1 MAKLEI
7 FNSNSKVAESAT
19 PRTSTLALPLS
30 LATQRGNAISSV
42 AKSIAAIQKD
52 MYAIE
57 DTNNYNKAIPA
68 LSLEIDKKYSK
79 YKDSRDT
86 DAPNKLIKDL
96 EPSNFKSFF
105 EGQSIPVQRLLKSKL
120 AEKSS
125 LLVPKLNSQIV
136 ENNISDFKL
145 SLGESFDIA
154 INQMISKDQAE
165 MAIGTVA
172 FEKLINNKA
181 AAAYIGKEAFDKL
194 VKAKTKIKNNLLLN
208 VNLQVNPKE
217 VLANQEALIEAVGED
232 AAKEYIFKAKTA
244 LISKRAQKEKK
255 EKEVLLQEQETQ
267 IGAFTEVLLRID
279 NYQKNK
285 TDTEAQNEMP
295 TINEVYQMYEN
306 GIINEAMFTKISD
319 FMTEKDQ
326 DGMTDNELFMAITTQ
341 IHSATTVQQLDDI
354 KKSYITDNNL
364 LKKMAMDDISAFNSL
379 IDKAKGDF
387 ESHKDYKFYS
397 KLINA
402 NIRNI
407 STVRGKKGQAIAAAI
422 ANKEQFILKSYNS
435 KVLDGMTP
443 ENAYLSVLEEDFN
456 EDHIPTLSTIPFPVR
471 NVKFKDALKKD
482 ENYFDTVAKQ
492 VLDRFEAS
500 NKSSFDAKKLID
512 DLDQINFARD
522 VYQIRYRVAPGQSDD
537 EKFDFATQEGIST
550 SNFVFKKGEL

>member
-7 FNSNSKVAESAT
+7 FNSKANIKDSNT
-19 PRTSTLALPLS
+19 PRSSALALPFS
-30 LATQRGNAISSV
+30 LATQRGAAITDV
-42 AKSIAAIQKD
+42 AKSIASIQKD

-57 DTNNYNKAIPA
+57 DTNNYNKALPA

-79 YKDSRDT
+79 YKESRDT

-96 EPSNFKSFF
+96 EPSNFKSFLD
-105 EGQSIPVQRLLKSKL
+105 GQSIPVQRLLKSKL
-120 AEKSS
+120 AEKAS

-136 ENNISDFKL
+136 ENNISDFKVG
-145 SLGESFDIA
+145 LGDAFDTA
-154 INQMISKDQAE
+154 ISQMISKDQAE
-165 MAIGTVA
+165 MAIGTIA
-172 FEKLINNKA
+172 FEKLLNNKA
-181 AAAYIGKEAFDKL
+181 AANYIGTDEFDKL

-208 VNLQVNPKE
+208 VNLQINPKE
-217 VLANQEALIEAVGED
+217 VLQNQEALIEAVGAD
-232 AAKEYIFKAKTA
+232 AAKEYLFKAKTA
-244 LISKRAQKEKK
+244 LISKRV
-255 EKEVLLQEQETQ
+255 EKERQERILELQDQETQ
-267 IGAFTEVLLRID
+267 IGAFSEVLVRID
-279 NYQKNK
+279 NFQKNN
-285 TDTEAQNEMP
+285 TDQNAKNEMP

-319 FMTEKDQ
+319 FMTEDAQ

-364 LKKMAMDDISAFNSL
+364 LRSMAMEDISAFNSL

-387 ESHKDYKFYS
+387 ESHKDYQFYS

-422 ANKEQFILKSYNS
+422 ANKEQFILKSYNA
-435 KVLDGMTP
+435 KVLDGMSP

-456 EDHIPTLSTIPFPVR
+456 EDHIPTLNSLPFPEK
-471 NVKFKDALKKD
+471 NVDWETALSD
-482 ENYFDTVAKQ
+482 NSYFDTVAKK
-492 VLDRFEAS
+492 VLDNFENS

-512 DLDQINFARD
+512 ELDQINFVRD
-522 VYQIRYRVAPGQSDD
+522 VFSIRYRVAPGKDPI
-537 EKFDFATQEGIST
+537 EKKAWAMKDGSST
-550 SNFVFKKGEL
+550 SNFTYKEDEL

>member
-7 FNSNSKVAESAT
+7 FNSKANIKDSNT
-19 PRTSTLALPLS
+19 PRTSALALPFS
-30 LATQRGNAISSV
+30 LATQRGQAISSV
-42 AKSIAAIQKD
+42 AKSIATIQKD

-57 DTNNYNKAIPA
+57 DTNNYNKALPA

-79 YKDSRDT
+79 YKESRDT

-96 EPSNFKSFF
+96 EPSNFKSFLN
-105 EGQSIPVQRLLKSKL
+105 GQSIPVQRLLKSKL
-120 AEKSS
+120 AEKAS
-125 LLVPKLNSQIV
+125 LLVPKLNSQVV
-136 ENNISDFKL
+136 ENNISDFTL
-145 SLGESFDIA
+145 TLGNSFDTA
-154 INQMISKDQAE
+154 ISQMISKDQAE
-165 MAIGTVA
+165 MAIGTIA

-181 AAAYIGKEAFDKL
+181 AAGYIGVKEFETL

-208 VNLQVNPKE
+208 VNLQINPKE
-217 VLANQEALIEAVGED
+217 ILKNQEALIEAVGAD

-244 LISKRAQKEKK
+244 LISKRVNKEQKER
-255 EKEVLLQEQETQ
+255 LQDLQDQDNQ

-279 NYQKNK
+279 NKQRNK
-285 TDTEAQNEMP
+285 TDTDADNEMP

-364 LKKMAMDDISAFNSL
+364 LRQMAMEDISAFNSL

-407 STVRGKKGQAIAAAI
+407 STVRGKKGQAVAAAI

-435 KVLDGMTP
+435 KVLDGMSP

-456 EDHIPTLSTIPFPVR
+456 EDHVPTLNTTPFPVK
-471 NVKFKDALKKD
+471 NVKFKDAIDKD
-482 ENYFDTVAKQ
+482 ENYFETVSQQ

-500 NKSSFDAKKLID
+500 GKSSFDAKKLID

-522 VYQIRYRVAPGQSDD
+522 IFQIRYRIAPGKTHE
-537 EKFDFATQEGIST
+537 EKLEFATQEGIST
-550 SNFVFKKGEL
+550 SNFKIKEEDM

>member
-7 FNSNSKVAESAT
+7 FNSQANVKDSNT
-19 PRTSTLALPLS
+19 PRTSALALPFS
-30 LATQRGNAISSV
+30 LATQRGAAITDV
-42 AKSIAAIQKD
+42 AKTIASIQKD

-57 DTNNYNKAIPA
+57 DTNNYNKALPA

-79 YKDSRDT
+79 YKESRDT
-86 DAPNKLIKDL
+86 EAPNKLIKDL
-96 EPSNFKSFF
+96 EPSNFKTFLN
-105 EGQSIPVQRLLKSKL
+105 GQSVPVQRLLKSKL
-120 AEKSS
+120 AEKAS

-136 ENNISDFKL
+136 ENNISDFKVG
-145 SLGESFDIA
+145 LGDAFDTA
-154 INQMISKDQAE
+154 ISQMISKDQAE
-165 MAIGTVA
+165 MAIGTIA
-172 FEKLINNKA
+172 FEKLLNNKA
-181 AAAYIGKEAFDKL
+181 AANYIGTDEFDKL

-208 VNLQVNPKE
+208 VNLQINPKE
-217 VLANQEALIEAVGED
+217 VLQNQEALIEAVGAD
-232 AAKEYIFKAKTA
+232 AAKEYLFKAKTA
-244 LISKRAQKEKK
+244 LISKRV
-255 EKEVLLQEQETQ
+255 EKERQERILELQDQETQ
-267 IGAFTEVLLRID
+267 IGAFSEVLVRID
-279 NYQKNK
+279 NFQKNN
-285 TDTEAQNEMP
+285 TDQNAKNEMP

-319 FMTEKDQ
+319 FMTEDAQ

-364 LKKMAMDDISAFNSL
+364 LRSMAMEDISAFNSI

-422 ANKEQFILKSYNS
+422 ANKEQFILKSYNA
-435 KVLDGMTP
+435 KVLDGMSP

-456 EDHIPTLSTIPFPVR
+456 EDHIPTLNSLPFPEK
-471 NVKFKDALKKD
+471 NVDWETALSD
-482 ENYFDTVAKQ
+482 NSYFDTVAKK
-492 VLDRFEAS
+492 VLDNFENS

-512 DLDQINFARD
+512 ELDQINFVRD
-522 VYQIRYRVAPGQSDD
+522 VFSIRYRVAPGKDPI
-537 EKFDFATQEGIST
+537 EKKAWAMKDGSST
-550 SNFVFKKGEL
+550 SNFVYKEDEL

>member
-7 FNSNSKVAESAT
+7 FNSQANVKDSNT
-19 PRTSTLALPLS
+19 PRTSALALPFS
-30 LATQRGNAISSV
+30 LATQRGAAITDV
-42 AKSIAAIQKD
+42 AKTIASIQKD

-57 DTNNYNKAIPA
+57 DTNNYNKALPA

-79 YKDSRDT
+79 YKESRDT
-86 DAPNKLIKDL
+86 EAPNKLIKDL
-96 EPSNFKSFF
+96 EPSNFKTFLN
-105 EGQSIPVQRLLKSKL
+105 GQSIPVQRLLKSKL
-120 AEKSS
+120 AEKAS

-136 ENNISDFKL
+136 ENNISDFKVD
-145 SLGESFDIA
+145 LGDAFDTA
-154 INQMISKDQAE
+154 ISQMISKDQAE
-165 MAIGTVA
+165 MAIGTIA
-172 FEKLINNKA
+172 FEKLLNNKA
-181 AAAYIGKEAFDKL
+181 AANYIGTDEFDKL

-208 VNLQVNPKE
+208 VNLQINPKE
-217 VLANQEALIEAVGED
+217 VLQNQEALIEAVGAD
-232 AAKEYIFKAKTA
+232 AAKEYLFKAKTA
-244 LISKRAQKEKK
+244 LISKRV
-255 EKEVLLQEQETQ
+255 EKERQERILELQDQETQ
-267 IGAFTEVLLRID
+267 IGAFSEVLVRID
-279 NYQKNK
+279 NFQKNN
-285 TDTEAQNEMP
+285 TDQNAKNEMP

-319 FMTEKDQ
+319 FMTEKAQ

-364 LKKMAMDDISAFNSL
+364 LRSMAMEDISAFNSI

-435 KVLDGMTP
+435 KVLDGMSP

-456 EDHIPTLSTIPFPVR
+456 EDHIPTLNSLPFPEK
-471 NVKFKDALKKD
+471 NVDWETALSD
-482 ENYFDTVAKQ
+482 NSYFDTVAKK
-492 VLDRFEAS
+492 VLDNFENS

-512 DLDQINFARD
+512 ELDQINFVRD
-522 VYQIRYRVAPGQSDD
+522 VFSIRYRVAPGKDAI
-537 EKFDFATQEGIST
+537 EKKAWAMKDGSST
-550 SNFVFKKGEL
+550 SNFTYKEDEL

>member
-7 FNSNSKVAESAT
+7 FNSNAKVAESTT

-79 YKDSRDT
+79 YKESRDT

-96 EPSNFKSFF
+96 EPSNFKSFLD
-105 EGQSIPVQRLLKSKL
+105 GQSIPVQRLLKSKL
-120 AEKSS
+120 AEKAS

-136 ENNISDFKL
+136 ENNISDYTL
-145 SLGESFDIA
+145 QLGDSFDTA
-154 INQMISKDQAE
+154 ISQMISKDQAE
-165 MAIGTVA
+165 MAIGSIA
-172 FEKLINNKA
+172 FKKLINNKA
-181 AAAYIGKEAFDKL
+181 APGLIGVEAFDKL

-208 VNLQVNPKE
+208 VNLQINPNE
-217 VLANQEALIEAVGED
+217 VLENQEALIEAVGPD

-244 LISKRAQKEKK
+244 LVSKRNQKEREERKI
-255 EKEVLLQEQETQ
+255 EIQEQETQ

-279 NYQKNK
+279 NAQKNK
-285 TDTEAQNEMP
+285 TDTDIQNELP

-341 IHSATTVQQLDDI
+341 IHSATTIQQLDDI

-364 LKKMAMDDISAFNSL
+364 LRQMAMEDISAFNSL

-397 KLINA
+397 KLIMQ
-402 NIRNI
+402 
-407 STVRGKKGQAIAAAI
+407 T
-422 ANKEQFILKSYNS
+422 
-435 KVLDGMTP
+435 
-443 ENAYLSVLEEDFN
+443 
-456 EDHIPTLSTIPFPVR
+456 
-471 NVKFKDALKKD
+471 
-482 ENYFDTVAKQ
+482 
-492 VLDRFEAS
+492 
-500 NKSSFDAKKLID
+500 
-512 DLDQINFARD
+512 
-522 VYQIRYRVAPGQSDD
+522 
-537 EKFDFATQEGIST
+537 
-550 SNFVFKKGEL
+550 

>member
-7 FNSNSKVAESAT
+7 FNSQANVKDSNT
-19 PRTSTLALPLS
+19 PRTSALALPFS
-30 LATQRGNAISSV
+30 LATQRGAAITDV
-42 AKSIAAIQKD
+42 AKTIASIQKD

-57 DTNNYNKAIPA
+57 DTNNYNKALPA

-79 YKDSRDT
+79 YKESRDT
-86 DAPNKLIKDL
+86 EAPNKLIKDL
-96 EPSNFKSFF
+96 EPSNFKTFLN
-105 EGQSIPVQRLLKSKL
+105 GQSVPVQRLLKSKL
-120 AEKSS
+120 AEKAS

-136 ENNISDFKL
+136 ENNISDFKVG
-145 SLGESFDIA
+145 LGDAFDTA
-154 INQMISKDQAE
+154 ISQMISKDQAE
-165 MAIGTVA
+165 MAIGTIA
-172 FEKLINNKA
+172 FEKLLNNKA
-181 AAAYIGKEAFDKL
+181 AANYIGTDEFDKL

-208 VNLQVNPKE
+208 VNLQINPKE
-217 VLANQEALIEAVGED
+217 VLQNQKDLIEAVGAD
-232 AAKEYIFKAKTA
+232 AAKEYLFKAKTA
-244 LISKRAQKEKK
+244 LISKRV
-255 EKEVLLQEQETQ
+255 EKERQERILELQDQETQ
-267 IGAFTEVLLRID
+267 IGAFSEVLVRID
-279 NYQKNK
+279 NFQKNN
-285 TDTEAQNEMP
+285 TDQNARNEMP

-319 FMTEKDQ
+319 FMTEKAQ

-364 LKKMAMDDISAFNSL
+364 LRSMAMEDISAFNSM

-422 ANKEQFILKSYNS
+422 ANKEQFILKSYNA
-435 KVLDGMTP
+435 KVLDGMSP

-456 EDHIPTLSTIPFPVR
+456 EDHIPTLNSLPFPEK
-471 NVKFKDALKKD
+471 NVDWETALSD
-482 ENYFDTVAKQ
+482 NSYFDTVAKK
-492 VLDRFEAS
+492 VLDNFENS

-512 DLDQINFARD
+512 ELDQINFVRD
-522 VYQIRYRVAPGQSDD
+522 VFSIRYRVAPGKDAI
-537 EKFDFATQEGIST
+537 EKKAWAMKDGSST
-550 SNFVFKKGEL
+550 SNFTYKEDEL

>member
-7 FNSNSKVAESAT
+7 FNSQANVKDSNT
-19 PRTSTLALPLS
+19 PRTSALALPFS
-30 LATQRGNAISSV
+30 LATQRGAAITDV
-42 AKSIAAIQKD
+42 AKTIASIQKD

-57 DTNNYNKAIPA
+57 DTNNYNKALPA

-79 YKDSRDT
+79 YKESRDT
-86 DAPNKLIKDL
+86 EAPNKLIKDL
-96 EPSNFKSFF
+96 EPSNFKTFLN
-105 EGQSIPVQRLLKSKL
+105 GQSVPVQRLLKSKL
-120 AEKSS
+120 AEKAS

-136 ENNISDFKL
+136 ENNISDFKFG
-145 SLGESFDIA
+145 LGDAFDTA
-154 INQMISKDQAE
+154 ISQSISKDQAE

-172 FEKLINNKA
+172 FEKLKNNKA
-181 AAAYIGKEAFDKL
+181 AAGYIGVKEFETL
-194 VKAKTKIKNNLLLN
+194 VKAKTKIRNNLLLN
-208 VNLQVNPKE
+208 VNLQINPKE
-217 VLANQEALIEAVGED
+217 IIENQEALIEAVGAD
-232 AAKEYIFKAKTA
+232 AAKEYLFKAKTA
-244 LISKRAQKEKK
+244 LISKRA
-255 EKEVLLQEQETQ
+255 EKERQERILELQDQETQ
-267 IGAFTEVLLRID
+267 IGAFSEVLVRID
-279 NYQKNK
+279 NFQKNN
-285 TDTEAQNEMP
+285 TDQNAKNEMP

-319 FMTEKDQ
+319 FMTEDAQ

-364 LKKMAMDDISAFNSL
+364 LRSMAMEDISAFNSL

-422 ANKEQFILKSYNS
+422 ANKEQFILKSYNA
-435 KVLDGMTP
+435 KVLDGMSP

-456 EDHIPTLSTIPFPVR
+456 EDHIPTLNSLPFPEK
-471 NVKFKDALKKD
+471 NVDWETALSD
-482 ENYFDTVAKQ
+482 NSYFDTVAKK
-492 VLDRFEAS
+492 VLDNFENS

-512 DLDQINFARD
+512 ELDQINFVRD
-522 VYQIRYRVAPGQSDD
+522 VFSIRFRVAPGKDAI
-537 EKFDFATQEGIST
+537 EKKAWAMKDGSST
-550 SNFVFKKGEL
+550 SNFTYKEDEL

>member
-7 FNSNSKVAESAT
+7 FNSQANVKDSNT
-19 PRTSTLALPLS
+19 PRTSALALPFS
-30 LATQRGNAISSV
+30 LATQRGAAITDV
-42 AKSIAAIQKD
+42 AKTIASIQKD

-57 DTNNYNKAIPA
+57 DTNNYNKALPA

-79 YKDSRDT
+79 YKESRDV

-96 EPSNFKSFF
+96 EPSNFKTFLN
-105 EGQSIPVQRLLKSKL
+105 GQSVPVQRLLKSKL
-120 AEKSS
+120 AEKAS

-136 ENNISDFKL
+136 ENNISDFKVG
-145 SLGESFDIA
+145 LGDAFDTA
-154 INQMISKDQAE
+154 ISQMISKDQAE
-165 MAIGTVA
+165 MAIGTIA
-172 FEKLINNKA
+172 FEKLLNNKA
-181 AAAYIGKEAFDKL
+181 AANYIGTDEFDKL

-208 VNLQVNPKE
+208 VNLQINPKE
-217 VLANQEALIEAVGED
+217 VLKNQEALIEAVGAD
-232 AAKEYIFKAKTA
+232 AAKEYLFKAKTA
-244 LISKRAQKEKK
+244 LISKRVDKERK
-255 EKEVLLQEQETQ
+255 ERILELQDQETQ
-267 IGAFTEVLLRID
+267 IGAFSEVLVRID
-279 NYQKNK
+279 NFQKNK
-285 TDTEAQNEMP
+285 TDQDARNELP

-319 FMTEKDQ
+319 FMTEDAQ

-364 LKKMAMDDISAFNSL
+364 LRSMAMEDISAFNSI

-422 ANKEQFILKSYNS
+422 ANKEQFILKSYNA
-435 KVLDGMTP
+435 KVLDGMSP

-456 EDHIPTLSTIPFPVR
+456 EDHIPTLNSLPFPEK
-471 NVKFKDALKKD
+471 NVDWETALAD
-482 ENYFDTVAKQ
+482 NSYFDTVAKK
-492 VLDRFEAS
+492 VLDNFENS

-512 DLDQINFARD
+512 ELDQINFVRD
-522 VYQIRYRVAPGQSDD
+522 IYSIRFRVAPGKDAIAKKAWAMKDGS
-537 EKFDFATQEGIST
+537 ST
-550 SNFVFKKGEL
+550 SNFTYKEDEL

>member
-7 FNSNSKVAESAT
+7 FNSKANVKDSNT
-19 PRTSTLALPLS
+19 PRTSALALPFS
-30 LATQRGNAISSV
+30 LATQRGQAITSV
-42 AKSIAAIQKD
+42 AKTIASIQKD

-57 DTNNYNKAIPA
+57 DTNNYNKALPA

-79 YKDSRDT
+79 YKESRDV

-96 EPSNFKSFF
+96 EPSNFKSFLN
-105 EGQSIPVQRLLKSKL
+105 GQSIPVQRLLKSKL
-120 AEKSS
+120 AEKAS

-136 ENNISDFKL
+136 ENNISDFKVG
-145 SLGESFDIA
+145 LGDAFDTA

-165 MAIGTVA
+165 MAIGTIA

-181 AAAYIGKEAFDKL
+181 AANYIGTDEFDKL

-208 VNLQVNPKE
+208 VNLQINPKE
-217 VLANQEALIEAVGED
+217 ILENQEALIEAVGPD
-232 AAKEYIFKAKTA
+232 AAKEYLFKAKTA
-244 LISKRAQKEKK
+244 LISKRVDKERK
-255 EKEVLLQEQETQ
+255 ERALELQDQETQ
-267 IGAFTEVLLRID
+267 IGAFTEVLVRID
-279 NYQKNK
+279 NFQKNQ
-285 TDTEAQNEMP
+285 TDQTARNELP

-319 FMTEKDQ
+319 FMTEDAQ

-364 LKKMAMDDISAFNSL
+364 LRQMAMEDVSAFNSI

-407 STVRGKKGQAIAAAI
+407 STVRGTKGQRIASAI
-422 ANKEQFILKSYNS
+422 ANQEQFILQSYN
-435 KVLDGMTP
+435 KLVLDGMSP
-443 ENAYLSVLEEDFN
+443 ENAYLSVLEDHFN
-456 EDHIPTLSTIPFPVR
+456 EDHIPTLNSLPFPEK
-471 NVKFKDALKKD
+471 NVDWETALSD
-482 ENYFDTVAKQ
+482 NSYFDTVAKK
-492 VLDRFEAS
+492 VLDNFENS
-500 NKSSFDAKKLID
+500 NKSSFDAKRLID
-512 DLDQINFARD
+512 ELDQINFVRD
-522 VYQIRYRVAPGQSDD
+522 IYSIRFRVAPGKDAI
-537 EKFDFATQEGIST
+537 EKKAWAMKDGSST
-550 SNFVFKKGEL
+550 SNFTYKESEL

>member
-7 FNSNSKVAESAT
+7 FNSQANVKDSNT
-19 PRTSTLALPLS
+19 PRTSALALPFS
-30 LATQRGNAISSV
+30 LATQRGAAITDV
-42 AKSIAAIQKD
+42 AKTIASIQKD

-57 DTNNYNKAIPA
+57 DTNNYNKALPA

-79 YKDSRDT
+79 YKESRDT
-86 DAPNKLIKDL
+86 EAPNKLIKDL
-96 EPSNFKSFF
+96 EPSNFKTFLN
-105 EGQSIPVQRLLKSKL
+105 GQSVPVQRLLKSKL
-120 AEKSS
+120 AEKAS
-125 LLVPKLNSQIV
+125 LLVPKLNSQVV
-136 ENNISDFKL
+136 ENNISDFKVG
-145 SLGESFDIA
+145 LGDAFDTA
-154 INQMISKDQAE
+154 ISQMISKDQAE
-165 MAIGTVA
+165 MAIGTIA
-172 FEKLINNKA
+172 FEKLLNNKA
-181 AAAYIGKEAFDKL
+181 AANYIGTDEFDKL

-208 VNLQVNPKE
+208 VNLQINPKE
-217 VLANQEALIEAVGED
+217 VLQNQEALIEAVGAD
-232 AAKEYIFKAKTA
+232 AAKEYLFKAKTA
-244 LISKRAQKEKK
+244 LISKRVDKERK
-255 EKEVLLQEQETQ
+255 ERILELQDQETQ
-267 IGAFTEVLLRID
+267 IGAFSEVLVRID
-279 NYQKNK
+279 NFQKNK
-285 TDTEAQNEMP
+285 TDQDARNELP

-319 FMTEKDQ
+319 FMTEDAQ

-364 LKKMAMDDISAFNSL
+364 LRSMAMEDISAFNSI

-435 KVLDGMTP
+435 KVLDGMSP

-456 EDHIPTLSTIPFPVR
+456 EDHIPTLNSLPFPEK
-471 NVKFKDALKKD
+471 NVDWETALAD
-482 ENYFDTVAKQ
+482 NSYFDTVAKK
-492 VLDRFEAS
+492 VLDNFENS

-512 DLDQINFARD
+512 ELDQINFVRD
-522 VYQIRYRVAPGQSDD
+522 VFSIRYRVAPGKDPI
-537 EKFDFATQEGIST
+537 EKKAWAMKDGSST
-550 SNFVFKKGEL
+550 SNFTYKEDEL

>member
-7 FNSNSKVAESAT
+7 FNSKANVKDSNT
-19 PRTSTLALPLS
+19 PRTSALALPFS
-30 LATQRGNAISSV
+30 LATQRGQAITSV
-42 AKSIAAIQKD
+42 AKTIASIQKD

-57 DTNNYNKAIPA
+57 DTNNYNKALPA

-79 YKDSRDT
+79 YKESRDV

-96 EPSNFKSFF
+96 EPSNFKSFLN
-105 EGQSIPVQRLLKSKL
+105 GQSIPVQRLLKSKL
-120 AEKSS
+120 AEKAS

-136 ENNISDFKL
+136 ENNISDFKVG
-145 SLGESFDIA
+145 LGDAFDTA

-165 MAIGTVA
+165 MAIGTIA

-181 AAAYIGKEAFDKL
+181 AANYIGTDEFDKL

-208 VNLQVNPKE
+208 VNLQINPKE
-217 VLANQEALIEAVGED
+217 ILENQEALIEAVGPD
-232 AAKEYIFKAKTA
+232 AAKEYLFKAKTA
-244 LISKRAQKEKK
+244 LISKRVDKERK
-255 EKEVLLQEQETQ
+255 ERILDLQDQETQ
-267 IGAFTEVLLRID
+267 IGAFTEVLVRID
-279 NYQKNK
+279 NFQKNQ
-285 TDTEAQNEMP
+285 TDQTARNELP

-364 LKKMAMDDISAFNSL
+364 LRQMAIEDVSAFNSL

-435 KVLDGMTP
+435 KVLDGMSP

-456 EDHIPTLSTIPFPVR
+456 EDHIPTLNTAPFPVKS
-471 NVKFKDALKKD
+471 VKFKDAIDKD
-482 ENYFDTVAKQ
+482 ENYFDTVAQK
-492 VLDRFEAS
+492 VLERFEAS

-522 VYQIRYRVAPGQSDD
+522 IFQIRYRVAPGKTHE
-537 EKFDFATQEGIST
+537 EKLEWATKEGSST
-550 SNFVFKKGEL
+550 SNFTYKESDL